1 MLVMRA
7 ATFAALLSL
16 LGPVSRA
23 AAVADGPIYFLRRS
37 PTVVPTAGGTSG
49 KLLLLPNG
57 PSGDTPSRTDGAFIR
72 KSEEAI
78 VTEFI
83 ATPSTATDQI
93 NFGLASATLYLTT
106 SKEVMNACADV
117 TVDLFKRVQGGR
129 VRVGTGGLTNATLVP
144 PSMGSKTNPITVPLT
159 VDATAETRTLQVGEG
174 LSVEVRVRNHCG
186 DYRYLSV
193 FYDSVGQ
200 SSRVAFDNCP
210 GVANPDQKDTD
221 DDGVGD
227 ACDTCP
233 TIANPDQ
240 ADADGDG
247 VGDACD
253 LCPNTPHDT
262 QASSDGCDCAQR
274 SCDDTDPC
282 TTDLC
287 VTTTAGCTHQDKSGV
302 DAVSCRVTRN
312 ASAVDAARPPAIT
325 PVGQARLIR
334 ILGRI
339 SRAARATQAAQDDI
353 RFKAQFGRRQRVLE
367 GRITKFTGVVSTM
380 LRAQRISAELADQL
394 TANAREALSISTELT
409 P

>member
-23 AAVADGPIYFLRRS
+23 GAAADGPLYFLRRS
-37 PTVVPTAGGTSG
+37 ATAVPTAGGTAG
-49 KLLLLPNG
+49 KLLLLSQA
-57 PSGDTPSRTDGAFIR
+57 PSGDQPSRTDGAFIR
-72 KSEEAI
+72 KNEEAT
-78 VTEFI
+78 VTEFV
-83 ATPSTATDQI
+83 ATPAAATGQV
-93 NFGLASATLYLTT
+93 NFGLATATLYLTT
-106 SKEVMNACADV
+106 SKGVMNGCADI

-129 VRVGTGGLTNATLVP
+129 VRLGTGGLTNATVVP
-144 PSMGSKTNPITVPLT
+144 PNLGSKNNPITVSLL

-174 LSVEVRVRNHCG
+174 VSVEVRVRNHCG

-221 DDGVGD
+221 GDGVGD

-233 TIANPDQ
+233 TTPNADQ

-253 LCPNTPHDT
+253 LCAGTPPDT
-262 QASSDGCDCAQR
+262 QASSDGCTCAQR

-287 VTTTAGCTHQDKSGV
+287 VTTTSGCTHQDKSGV

-312 ASAVDAARPPAIT
+312 ATAVDAARPPAIT

-334 ILGRI
+334 LLGRI
-339 SRAARATQAAQDDI
+339 SRAARATKAAQDDI
-353 RFKAQFGRRQRVLE
+353 RLKAQFGKRQRVLE
-367 GRITKFTGVVSTM
+367 GRITKFTGLVSAM
-380 LRAQRISAELADQL
+380 LRVQRIAPELADQL
-394 TANAREALSISTELT
+394 TVNAREALSISTELT